1 LPQRKKQGSIFVI
14 SGPSGAGK
22 SSVLA
27 LYKKRNPNINLSVS
41 ATTRKPRPGEVNMR
55 NYFFVSE
62 DEFKK
67 AVEGNKFLEWAK
79 LYGNYYGTDSDYV
92 DNYLRQGED
101 VYLEIDVQGAKQV
114 KSKRADAVLIF
125 IAPPSLEELERR
137 LEKRRTETAEDLR
150 KRVELAKEELKAV
163 DIYDHKIE
171 NRDLNDSVNQL
182 EKIVEKVKSY
192 NITSDK

>member
-1 LPQRKKQGSIFVI
+1 
-14 SGPSGAGK
+14 
-22 SSVLA
+22 
-27 LYKKRNPNINLSVS
+27 
-41 ATTRKPRPGEVNMR
+41 MR